1 MSFITDD
8 FILQNE
14 TAKKLYH
21 TYAKQMPIVDYHCHL
36 DPREIYEDVRFENI
50 TQVWLAGDHYKWRI
64 MRSNGVAEEYI
75 TGSASDREK
84 FQKFAE
90 ALPKA
95 IGNPMYHWCHL
106 ELKNFFGYEGV
117 LNGDTAQQVWDLAI
131 EKLSDPAFSARG
143 LIRQSNVAMIGTTD
157 DPCSDLSWHQ
167 KIAADSTM
175 QTKVCPSFRPDPALN
190 CHKAGFFQPGNGI
203 KVDLVYIT
211 SSDVGDGSFVNG
223 LQSQFH
229 GDGLSPVQLGKQR
242 HHILR

>member
-1 MSFITDD
+1 MGFITDD

-21 TYAKQMPIVDYHCHL
+21 TYAKNLPIVDYHCHL
-36 DPREIYEDVRFENI
+36 DPKEIYEDVRFENI

-75 TGSASDREK
+75 TGAASDREK

-106 ELKNFFGYEGV
+106 ELKNYFGYEGV
-117 LNGDTAQQVWDLAI
+117 LNGETAEEVWNLAI
-131 EKLSDPAFSARG
+131 EKLAGPAFSARG

-157 DPCSDLSWHQ
+157 DPCSDLQWHQ
-167 KIAADSTM
+167 KLAEEGVMD
-175 QTKVCPSFRPDPALN
+175 TKVCPSFRPDPALN
-190 CHKAGFFQPGNGI
+190 CHKAGFAAYIQKLSAASGI
-203 KVDLVYIT
+203 EIKSAESLSKSCDVLVCEET
-211 SSDVGDGSFVNG
+211 ADEVAECC
-223 LQSQFH
+223 
-229 GDGLSPVQLGKQR
+229 
-242 HHILR
+242 